1 MSELVLIRGLPGSG
15 KTTMA
20 KAMDGFV
27 HFEAD
32 QWMTDADGNYCFEA
46 DKLAAAHEACRAAA
60 KEALD
65 AGRNVV
71 VSNTFVEFWEMQPY
85 FDMGYPVRVLEAIGS
100 YGSDHAVPPE
110 VVEEMRR
117 LWEPSADE

>member
-27 HFEAD
+27 H
-32 QWMTDADGNYCFEA
+32 FEA